1 MLSNNEK
8 RLIYSL
14 ACIYER
20 GSYLSPELCID
31 LLEETVLVKNTSM
44 TRNSQ
49 VFLCNLLF

>member
-31 LLEETVLVKNTSM
+31 LLEETVLVKNTPM